1 MTPLAKPL
9 RRIVTVDDADGRSKA
24 LSVGPVLDISR
35 DPARPGYASSHIWA
49 ADINALG
56 AAARTMRFHN
66 TIEPPSKGSVC
77 RIITFPP
84 DAVYAGK
91 VGAKE
96 VGAFFAAAGS
106 PAASTYS
113 PKAPH
118 PYMQKTRTLDFCLVL
133 EGSVTL
139 VLDTQEVD
147 LEAGDTVIQR
157 GANHAWSNRSSEPC
171 VIAFTLIDAAGQES

>member
-1 MTPLAKPL
+1 MTMLDKPV
-9 RRIVTVDDADGRSKA
+9 RRIVTIDDVDGRSKP
-24 LSVGPVLDISR
+24 LSIGPVADVSR
-35 DPARPGYASSHIWA
+35 DPARPGYASSHVWA
-49 ADINALG
+49 AGIDSR
-56 AAARTMRFHN
+56 AADLQKAQAHH
-66 TIEPPSKGSVC
+66 TIEPPPKGSVC
-77 RIITFPP
+77 RVITFPP

-96 VGAFFAAAGS
+96 VAAFFAAAGS
-106 PAASTYS
+106 PRASTYS

-133 EGSVTL
+133 EGRITL

-171 VIAFTLIDAAGQES
+171 VIAFTLIDADG

>member
-1 MTPLAKPL
+1 MTMFDKPV
-9 RRIVTVDDADGRSKA
+9 RRIVTIDDADGRSKA
-24 LSVGPVLDISR
+24 LSAGPVQDIRR

-49 ADINALG
+49 ADINTPRAQTLR
-56 AAARTMRFHN
+56 AHT
-66 TIEPPSKGSVC
+66 TIEPPPNGSVC

-84 DAVYAGK
+84 DAVYADK
-91 VGAKE
+91 VGARE

-113 PKAPH
+113 PGAPH

-133 EGSVTL
+133 EGRITL

-171 VIAFTLIDAAGQES
+171 VIAFTLIDATDKEN

>member
-1 MTPLAKPL
+1 MTMLDRPV
-9 RRIVTVDDADGRSKA
+9 RRIVTIDDADGRSRP
-24 LSVGPVLDISR
+24 LSIGPITDVSR

-49 ADINALG
+49 AGINSRDADLRKAG
-56 AAARTMRFHN
+56 VHK

-77 RIITFPP
+77 RVITFPP

-91 VGAKE
+91 VGATE
-96 VGAFFAAAGS
+96 VAAFFAAVGS
-106 PAASTYS
+106 PDASTYS

-133 EGSVTL
+133 EGRITL

-157 GANHAWSNRSSEPC
+157 GTNHAWSNRSSEPC
-171 VIAFTLIDAAGQES
+171 VIAFTLIDAAG

>member
-1 MTPLAKPL
+1 MTMLDKPI
-9 RRIVTVDDADGRSKA
+9 RRIVTIDDADGRSKA
-24 LSVGPVLDISR
+24 LSAGPVLDISR

-56 AAARTMRFHN
+56 AGAPTMRVHN
-66 TIEPPSKGSVC
+66 TIEPPSQGSVC
-77 RIITFPP
+77 RVITFPP

-118 PYMQKTRTLDFCLVL
+118 PYMQKTPTLDFCLVL
-133 EGSVTL
+133 EGRITL
-139 VLDTQEVD
+139 ILDTQEVH

-171 VIAFTLIDAAGQES
+171 VIAFTLIDAASEES

>member
-1 MTPLAKPL
+1 MTMLDKPV
-9 RRIVTVDDADGRSKA
+9 RRIVTIDDANGRSKA
-24 LSVGPVLDISR
+24 LSDGAVLDVSR

-49 ADINALG
+49 ADIDAPRAHSL
-56 AAARTMRFHN
+56 RVHN
-66 TIEPPSKGSVC
+66 TIEPPPKGSVC
-77 RIITFPP
+77 RIVTFPP

-91 VGAKE
+91 VGAQE

-113 PKAPH
+113 PSAPH

-133 EGSVTL
+133 EGRVTL

-171 VIAFTLIDAAGQES
+171 VIAFTLIDATDKES

>member
-1 MTPLAKPL
+1 MSMRDKPI

-24 LSVGPVLDISR
+24 LSAGPVLDIGG

-49 ADINALG
+49 AGINPLG
-56 AAARTMRFHN
+56 TGARTVQVHN
-66 TIEPPSKGSVC
+66 TIEPPPKGSVC

-91 VGAKE
+91 VGARE

-133 EGSVTL
+133 EGRITL
-139 VLDTQEVD
+139 ILDTQEVD

-171 VIAFTLIDAAGQES
+171 VIAFTMIDATTEES

>member
-1 MTPLAKPL
+1 MTMLDKAI
-9 RRIVTVDDADGRSKA
+9 RRIVTIDDADGRSKA
-24 LSVGPVLDISR
+24 LSAGPVLDISR

-49 ADINALG
+49 AGINPLG
-56 AAARTMRFHN
+56 AGAGTMRAHS
-66 TIEPPSKGSVC
+66 TIEPPSNGSVC

-91 VGAKE
+91 VGASE

-133 EGSVTL
+133 EGRVTL
-139 VLDTQEVD
+139 VLDTQEVH

-171 VIAFTLIDAAGQES
+171 VIAFTLIDATAEEG

>member
-1 MTPLAKPL
+1 MRLSDKPV
-9 RRIVTVDDADGRSKA
+9 RRLVTIDDADGVSKP
-24 LSVGPVLDISR
+24 LSIGPVTDVRR

-49 ADINALG
+49 AGITLRDTDLEK
-56 AAARTMRFHN
+56 ARAHRI
-66 TIEPPSKGSVC
+66 IEPPRKGSVC
-77 RIITFPP
+77 RVITFPP

-96 VGAFFAAAGS
+96 VAAFFTAAGS
-106 PAASTYS
+106 PGASTYS
-113 PKAPH
+113 PTAPH

-133 EGSVTL
+133 EGKITL

-171 VIAFTLIDAAGQES
+171 VIAFTLIDADG

>member
-1 MTPLAKPL
+1 MTMLDKPV
-9 RRIVTVDDADGRSKA
+9 RRIVTVDDADGRSKP
-24 LSVGPVLDISR
+24 LSAGPVTDISR

-49 ADINALG
+49 AGINPLG
-56 AAARTMRFHN
+56 ADARTLRVHK

-91 VGAKE
+91 VGAE
-96 VGAFFAAAGS
+96 QVRAFFAAAGS

-133 EGSVTL
+133 EGRITL
-139 VLDTQEVD
+139 ILDTREVD

-157 GANHAWSNRSSEPC
+157 GTNHAWSNRGSEPC
-171 VIAFTLIDAAGQES
+171 VIAFTLIDAAGEER

>member
-1 MTPLAKPL
+1 MAD
-9 RRIVTVDDADGRSKA
+9 RRLCRPDLSWTSAVT
-24 LSVGPVLDISR
+24 R
-35 DPARPGYASSHIWA
+35 DRPAHAASHICA
-49 ADINALG
+49 PGINPLG
-56 AAARTMRFHN
+56 TGARTVQVHN
-66 TIEPPSKGSVC
+66 TIEPPPKGSVC

-91 VGAKE
+91 VGARE

-139 VLDTQEVD
+139 ILDTQEVH

-171 VIAFTLIDAAGQES
+171 VIAFTLIDATDEES